1 MIALGRTPRGVQ
13 QLKEITMMGLRFLL
27 ASVLLAMPVQ
37 ATAQTANPLTANAR
51 IQLGG
56 LSGFVIRSAEKI
68 PDDLYSFRATSEV
81 RSIAELFG
89 HVADALFSMCSTAA
103 GTKPPR
109 SGIEKTVIK
118 KPELIAALKEGVS
131 YCNTV
136 FDGMTDQKGT
146 ETVPFYF
153 GPTPRLS
160 VLYFAVTHTY
170 EHYGNLVTYMRL
182 KNIVPP
188 SSEPPTKQ

>member
-1 MIALGRTPRGVQ
+1 MRVRQFVLATLFTTLPIAS
-13 QLKEITMMGLRFLL
+13 F
-27 ASVLLAMPVQ
+27 
-37 ATAQTANPLTANAR
+37 AQGANPLTANVK
-51 IQLGG
+51 IQLGA
-56 LSGFVIRSAEKI
+56 LTGFVIRSAEKV
-68 PDDLYSFRATSEV
+68 PEDLYSFRATPDV
-81 RSIAELFG
+81 RSMGQLFG
-89 HVADALFSMCSTAA
+89 HIADALFSMCSTAA

-109 SGIEKTVIK
+109 TGIEKTESA
-118 KPELIAALKEGVS
+118 KPALIAALKEGVA

-136 FDGMTDQKGT
+136 IDGMTDQKGT

-160 VLYFAVTHTY
+160 VLYFTVTHTY

-188 SSEPPTKQ
+188 SSEPKPAQ

>member
-1 MIALGRTPRGVQ
+1 
-13 QLKEITMMGLRFLL
+13 MMRLPVFLL
-27 ASVLLAMPVQ
+27 ATSLIALPALAAAQ
-37 ATAQTANPLTANAR
+37 TAGAPTANPLTANAKL
-51 IQLGG
+51 QFAALT
-56 LSGFVIRSAEKI
+56 GFVIRSAEKV
-68 PDDLYSFRATSEV
+68 PEDLYSFKATPDV
-81 RSIAELFG
+81 RSMGQLFG
-89 HVADALFSMCSTAA
+89 HVADALFGMCSTA
-103 GTKPPR
+103 GGGKPPR
-109 SGIEKTVIK
+109 GGIEKSVTAK
-118 KPELIAALKEGVS
+118 AELIAALKEGVT

-188 SSEPPTKQ
+188 SSEPPTKK

>member
-1 MIALGRTPRGVQ
+1 MRIHQLVLGALF
-13 QLKEITMMGLRFLL
+13 IT
-27 ASVLLAMPVQ
+27 VP
-37 ATAQTANPLTANAR
+37 ATAFAQNANPLTANVKL
-51 IQLGG
+51 QLGA
-56 LSGFVIRSAEKI
+56 LTGFVIRSAEKV
-68 PDDLYSFRATSEV
+68 PEDLYSFRATPEV
-81 RSIAELFG
+81 RSMGQLFG

-103 GTKPPR
+103 GSKPPR
-109 SGIEKTVIK
+109 TGIEKTVTA
-118 KPELIAALKEGVS
+118 KPALVAALKEGVS

-136 FDGMTDQKGT
+136 IDGMTDQKGT

-188 SSEPPTKQ
+188 SSEPKRQSNLPAPVQDCRPPAF

>member
-1 MIALGRTPRGVQ
+1 MRV
-13 QLKEITMMGLRFLL
+13 LRLIL
-27 ASVLLAMPVQ
+27 AAAVIAMPSAAAAQ
-37 ATAQTANPLTANAR
+37 AANPLTANAKL
-51 IQLGG
+51 QFGALT
-56 LSGFVIRSAEKI
+56 GFVIRSAEKV
-68 PDDLYSFRATSEV
+68 PEDLYAFKATPEV
-81 RSIAELFG
+81 RSMGQLFG
-89 HVADALFSMCSTAA
+89 HVADALFGMCATA
-103 GTKPPR
+103 GGSKPPR
-109 SGIEKTVIK
+109 AGIEKSVTAK
-118 KPELIAALKEGVS
+118 AELVAALKEGVT

-146 ETVPFYF
+146 ETVPFVF

-188 SSEPPTKQ
+188 SSETPTAKPK

>member
-1 MIALGRTPRGVQ
+1 MILRRFVMVSALILIPA
-13 QLKEITMMGLRFLL
+13 
-27 ASVLLAMPVQ
+27 ASF
-37 ATAQTANPLTANAR
+37 AQNANPLTANAKL
-51 IQLGG
+51 QFGALTG
-56 LSGFVIRSAEKI
+56 LVLRSAEKV
-68 PDDLYSFRATSEV
+68 PEDTYSFRATPEV
-81 RSIAELFG
+81 RSMAELFG
-89 HVADALFSMCSTAA
+89 HVADALFSMCSTA
-103 GTKPPR
+103 GGGKPPR
-109 SGIEKTVIK
+109 TGIEKAVTP
-118 KPELIAALKEGVS
+118 KPALIAALKEAVS

-182 KNIVPP
+182 NKIVPP
-188 SSEPPTKQ
+188 SSETPAKPQ

>member
-1 MIALGRTPRGVQ
+1 M
-13 QLKEITMMGLRFLL
+13 RFDRSVLAVLLL
-27 ASVLLAMPVQ
+27 AIPALSF
-37 ATAQTANPLTANAR
+37 AQNANPLSANVKV
-51 IQLGG
+51 QLGAIAG
-56 LSGFVIRSAEKI
+56 LVVRSADKVPEE
-68 PDDLYSFRATSEV
+68 LYSFRATPDV
-81 RSIAELFG
+81 RSMGQLFG

-103 GTKPPR
+103 GAKPPR
-109 SGIEKTVIK
+109 TAIEKSVSA
-118 KPELIAALKEGVS
+118 KPELIAALKEGIS

-136 FDGMTDQKGT
+136 IDAMTDEKGAA

-160 VLYFAVTHTY
+160 VLYFTVTHTY

-188 SSEPPTKQ
+188 SSEPPKPAK